1 MNRIIRFS
9 TFEFNYFEGGLP
21 EDIIGSRNV
30 LLNRK
35 INEYVAP
42 SLHNVIDNLSSIPVE
57 STRRIFDFCLKEVL
71 LQIESSDF
79 YSAGMILNLIHNLP
93 LDKEKAA
100 SWDVDYFLSM
110 ELITFLE
117 NFELIIS
124 ARKIVFFVCGELSS
138 NISNESI

>member
-1 MNRIIRFS
+1 
-9 TFEFNYFEGGLP
+9 LP
-21 EDIIGSRNV
+21 NV

-138 NISNESI
+138 NILNESI

>member
-1 MNRIIRFS
+1 M
-9 TFEFNYFEGGLP
+9 
-21 EDIIGSRNV
+21 IGSRNV

>member
-1 MNRIIRFS
+1 MDSKINPIW
-9 TFEFNYFEGGLP
+9 

-71 LQIESSDF
+71 LQIVSSDF

-93 LDKEKAA
+93 LDKEKEE

-117 NFELIIS
+117 NFELIRS

-138 NISNESI
+138 NILNESI

>member
-1 MNRIIRFS
+1 MDSKINPIW
-9 TFEFNYFEGGLP
+9 

-71 LQIESSDF
+71 LQIESSDL

-93 LDKEKAA
+93 LDKEKEE

-110 ELITFLE
+110 ELTTFLE
-117 NFELIIS
+117 NFELIRS
-124 ARKIVFFVCGELSS
+124 ARKIVFFVCGELSPKP
-138 NISNESI
+138 IE

>member
-1 MNRIIRFS
+1 M
-9 TFEFNYFEGGLP
+9 
-21 EDIIGSRNV
+21 DIIYSIRANIISCRNV
-30 LLNRK
+30 LLNGNPK
-35 INEYVAP
+35 EHIVDCLQY
-42 SLHNVIDNLSSIPVE
+42 VIDNSSFVPVE
-57 STRRIFDFCLKEVL
+57 STRRILDFCLKEVL
-71 LQIESSDF
+71 LQVHSSDF
-79 YSAGMILNLIHNLP
+79 RSAGMILNLIHNLP

-100 SWDVDYFLSM
+100 SWGVDYFLSM

>member
-1 MNRIIRFS
+1 MDSKINPIW
-9 TFEFNYFEGGLP
+9 

-79 YSAGMILNLIHNLP
+79 YSADMILNLIHNLP
-93 LDKEKAA
+93 LDKEKEE

-117 NFELIIS
+117 NFELIRS
-124 ARKIVFFVCGELSS
+124 ARKIVFFVYGELSS
-138 NISNESI
+138 NILNESI

>member
-1 MNRIIRFS
+1 MDSKINPIW
-9 TFEFNYFEGGLP
+9 

-35 INEYVAP
+35 INEYVAT

-93 LDKEKAA
+93 LDKEKEA

-110 ELITFLE
+110 ELTTFLE
-117 NFELIIS
+117 NFELIRS

>member
-1 MNRIIRFS
+1 MDSKINPIW
-9 TFEFNYFEGGLP
+9 

-30 LLNRK
+30 LLNRT

-71 LQIESSDF
+71 LQIEFSDF

-93 LDKEKAA
+93 LDKEKEA

-110 ELITFLE
+110 ELTTFLE
-117 NFELIIS
+117 NFELISS

-138 NISNESI
+138 NILNESI

>member
-1 MNRIIRFS
+1 MDSKINPIW
-9 TFEFNYFEGGLP
+9 

-93 LDKEKAA
+93 LDKEKEE

-117 NFELIIS
+117 NFELIRS

-138 NISNESI
+138 NILNESI

>member
-1 MNRIIRFS
+1 MDSKINPIW
-9 TFEFNYFEGGLP
+9 

-93 LDKEKAA
+93 LDKEKEE

-110 ELITFLE
+110 ELINFLE
-117 NFELIIS
+117 NFELIRS

-138 NISNESI
+138 NILNKSI

>member
-1 MNRIIRFS
+1 MDSKINPIW
-9 TFEFNYFEGGLP
+9 

>member
-1 MNRIIRFS
+1 MDSKINPIW
-9 TFEFNYFEGGLP
+9 

-35 INEYVAP
+35 INEYIAP

-93 LDKEKAA
+93 LDKEKEE

-117 NFELIIS
+117 NFELIRS

-138 NISNESI
+138 NILN

>member
-1 MNRIIRFS
+1 MDSKINPIW
-9 TFEFNYFEGGLP
+9 

-117 NFELIIS
+117 NFELIIY

>member
-1 MNRIIRFS
+1 MDSKINPIW
-9 TFEFNYFEGGLP
+9 

-71 LQIESSDF
+71 L
-79 YSAGMILNLIHNLP
+79 
-93 LDKEKAA
+93 
-100 SWDVDYFLSM
+100 
-110 ELITFLE
+110 
-117 NFELIIS
+117 
-124 ARKIVFFVCGELSS
+124 
-138 NISNESI
+138 